1 MNTNKEWEE
10 LKAEYES
17 ISVPEKGVEN
27 MKKAIEQAKQEKARR
42 KKVLIYK
49 RIGACAAAAAALTIL
64 IPNVSVNAAMA
75 MEKIPVLGSIVRVIT
90 FDRYDFEDE
99 KHIASVE
106 VPQLQADQ
114 AADSSSPAPEADSR
128 TAAAPDTAPDTGS
141 KTEDSV
147 HAINEE
153 ITDYVTP
160 ILEDFKKSLDQDT
173 VKDLTI
179 SYDIVT
185 DTDSWFTLRINVL
198 EVQASGYE
206 YAKYYHINK
215 ATGEQATLADL
226 FREDADYV
234 TAISENIKTQMREQM
249 AADENISYFL
259 DDTDMPETNFD
270 KIKPDQNFYFNPA
283 GEIVIAFD
291 EYEAA
296 PGYMGDVAFTIP
308 RAVTDPLLR

>member
-1 MNTNKEWEE
+1 MNTNKELEE
-10 LKAEYES
+10 LKAEYEN
-17 ISVPEKGVEN
+17 IVIPEKGVEN
-27 MKKAIEQAKQEKARR
+27 MKKAIEQAKQEKAKK
-42 KKVLIYK
+42 KKVLVYK

-64 IPNVSVNAAMA
+64 IPNVSVSAAMA

-99 KHIASVE
+99 KHSADVE
-106 VPQLQADQ
+106 VPQLQVEN
-114 AADSSSPAPEADSR
+114 AADSASSEAGGGNSDAPN
-128 TAAAPDTAPDTGS
+128 TAPDAGS
-141 KTEDSV
+141 KTEDSAN
-147 HAINEE
+147 AINQE

-160 ILEDFKKSLDQDT
+160 ILDEFKKSLDQDA

-179 SYDIVT
+179 SYDVVT
-185 DTDSWFTLRINVL
+185 DTDTWFTLRINVL

-206 YAKYYHINK
+206 YARYFHINK
-215 ATGEQATLADL
+215 ATGERAVLADL

-249 AADENISYFL
+249 KADENISYFL

-270 KIKPDQNFYFNPA
+270 RIRPDQNFYFNPS
-283 GEIVIAFD
+283 GQIVIAFD

-296 PGYMGDVAFTIP
+296 PGYMGAVSFTIP
-308 RAVTDPLLR
+308 GAVTDPLLR

>member
-1 MNTNKEWEE
+1 MNTNKELEE
-10 LKAEYES
+10 LKAEYQN
-17 ISVPEKGVEN
+17 IVIPEKGVEN

-99 KHIASVE
+99 KHNASVE

-114 AADSSSPAPEADSR
+114 SADSSSTEMEADSG
-128 TAAAPDTAPDTGS
+128 TAAAPDTAPDIGS
-141 KTEDSV
+141 KTKDSV
-147 HAINEE
+147 HAINKE

-179 SYDIVT
+179 DYDIVT

-283 GEIVIAFD
+283 GEIVIVFD
-291 EYEAA
+291 EYEVA
-296 PGYMGDVAFTIP
+296 PGYMGAVSFTIP
-308 RAVTDPLLR
+308 KAVTDPLLR